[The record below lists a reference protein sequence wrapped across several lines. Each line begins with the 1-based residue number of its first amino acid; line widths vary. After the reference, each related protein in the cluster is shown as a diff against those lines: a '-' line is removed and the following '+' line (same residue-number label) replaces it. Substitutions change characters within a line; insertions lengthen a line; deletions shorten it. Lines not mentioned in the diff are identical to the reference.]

1 MSLYNEYRPKT
12 LEEMVGNEATI
23 KAIREHFT
31 QSDPKRIS
39 HCHLLSGPAGCGKAQ
54 PLYSKVLTPSGWKA
68 MGDVHAGDTVLSGD
82 GTPTEVLS
90 VFPQGKRPVYAI
102 GLDDGTEFE
111 VADNHLNVVKYRAR
125 GKYHGEVCY
134 ADCTDVV
141 TTLDLI
147 DMVNAANRSRNKYKN
162 GIRIPNVYVEGPESS
177 DLPID
182 PYLLGVLIGDGCL
195 NSAFNVSLPE
205 ADVRTRVES
214 LLKDEGFV
222 LHKSNP
228 NDPEDYDY
236 RIVRDTER
244 YERVQDLKDD
254 PDSLRNRIRD
264 LELDVKSVD
273 KHIPEEYLLASYR
286 DRLELLRG
294 LFDTDGSVAMGMSK
308 NRYET
313 ISYEFSTSSENLSRD
328 FAELVRSLGITDT
341 VKSRIPYYTDANGNR
356 IECHIN
362 YRHHLKV
369 PNGLLIAHSD
379 KHLARI
385 KDRECGERLSR
396 RIRYVRYVGDV
407 ECQCIYVKAE
417 CHTYITDNH
426 TLTHNTTIARAIST
440 ELLGADPQF
449 SITEI
454 NTADNRGID
463 TAREIMEQ
471 MRMMPLNG
479 KPMVWIMD
487 ECFPGDTEVL
497 TDQGFKRFDLLDGSE
512 KIAQYNADGTVEFV
526 VPLRHIRKKHS
537 GDMYKWNVFHDRPI
551 CMTPNH
557 VQPLVVKNGT
567 IKEEYIKD
575 IKFNQKK
582 KVIVSAQGTGTKQH
596 LTAMDK
602 LAILSQADGAINW
615 SGINAN
621 RWVISFK
628 KERKIKRFL
637 DIIKEVE
644 AEGFDVNLTK
654 IINPRPGYVRY
665 TYSTPK
671 SITKVLTTHF
681 DLDISYTYAREY
693 IDELMEWDGYRQ
705 KNSNGL
711 YYSSVKKEN
720 VDFCNA
726 VAFLGGY
733 RSNIS
738 VEKDN
743 RQENFSDVYRLFIN
757 EETLHTADLGKKTKT
772 VENFDGMVYCVEVP
786 SHMIVV
792 RAGGRFPFVTGN
804 CHGLTAEAKRAF
816 LKPAE
821 ECPDHVFF
829 FFCTTNLQQFLKG
842 DEGKALG
849 TRCTQWKLEPL
860 APRQLGRLVD
870 DVAAKE
876 KFDLD
881 ADVLSAIVDSADGSP
896 RAALVALEKVMSTDG
911 KEKQLKLLEGFTNDD
926 PDTISLCRALCSPR
940 PSWGEVSKILKG
952 MKGKVD
958 SETVRRAVLGYC
970 TSIILNKGDKGV
982 ARVLEEFS
990 VDTYATGFPGLVL
1003 AAYRALQ

>member
-12 LEEMVGNEATI
+12 LDEMVGNEATI

-54 PLYSKVLTPSGWKA
+54 PLYSKVLTPFGWKA
-68 MGDVHAGDTVLSGD
+68 MGDVHAGDTVLSGE

-111 VADNHLNVVKYRAR
+111 VADNHLNCVKYKAR
-125 GKYHGEVCY
+125 GKYHGAVVY
-134 ADCTDVV
+134 AECSEVV

-147 DMVNAANRSRNKYKN
+147 NMVNEANRSRSKYRN
-162 GIRIPNVYVEGPESS
+162 GIRIPNVCIKGPESS
-177 DLPID
+177 DLPIN

-195 NSAFNVSLPE
+195 NSSFNVSLPE
-205 ADVRTRVES
+205 ADVRARVEG
-214 LLKDEGFV
+214 LLKAEGFV
-222 LHKSNP
+222 LRKNNP
-228 NDPEDYDY
+228 NDPENYDY
-236 RIVRDTER
+236 RIVHDPER

-264 LELDVKSVD
+264 LELNVKSVD
-273 KHIPEEYLLASYR
+273 KHIPDEYLRSSYK

-308 NRYET
+308 DRYET

-328 FAELVRSLGITDT
+328 FARLVRSLGITDT

-385 KDRECGERLSR
+385 KDRECGESLSR

-417 CHTYITDNH
+417 CHTYITDNY
-426 TLTHNTTIARAIST
+426 TLTHNTTIARAIAT
-440 ELLGADPQF
+440 ELLGCDPQF
-449 SITEI
+449 NITEI

-463 TAREIMEQ
+463 TVRELMEQ

-479 KPMVWIMD
+479 KPWAIVCD
-487 ECFPGDTEVL
+487 EAHG
-497 TDQGFKRFDLLDGSE
+497 
-512 KIAQYNADGTVEFV
+512 
-526 VPLRHIRKKHS
+526 
-537 GDMYKWNVFHDRPI
+537 M
-551 CMTPNH
+551 
-557 VQPLVVKNGT
+557 
-567 IKEEYIKD
+567 
-575 IKFNQKK
+575 
-582 KVIVSAQGTGTKQH
+582 
-596 LTAMDK
+596 
-602 LAILSQADGAINW
+602 
-615 SGINAN
+615 
-621 RWVISFK
+621 
-628 KERKIKRFL
+628 
-637 DIIKEVE
+637 
-644 AEGFDVNLTK
+644 
-654 IINPRPGYVRY
+654 
-665 TYSTPK
+665 
-671 SITKVLTTHF
+671 
-681 DLDISYTYAREY
+681 
-693 IDELMEWDGYRQ
+693 
-705 KNSNGL
+705 
-711 YYSSVKKEN
+711 
-720 VDFCNA
+720 
-726 VAFLGGY
+726 
-733 RSNIS
+733 
-738 VEKDN
+738 
-743 RQENFSDVYRLFIN
+743 
-757 EETLHTADLGKKTKT
+757 TAD
-772 VENFDGMVYCVEVP
+772 
-786 SHMIVV
+786 
-792 RAGGRFPFVTGN
+792 
-804 CHGLTAEAKRAF
+804 AKRAF

-881 ADVLSAIVDSADGSP
+881 ADVLSAIVDAADGSP
-896 RAALVALEKVMSTDG
+896 RAALVALEKVMSAEG
-911 KEKQLKLLEGFTNDD
+911 KDKQLKLLESFTADGD
-926 PDTISLCRALCSPR
+926 PDTISLCRALCNPR

>member
-31 QSDPKRIS
+31 QSDPKRVS

-68 MGDVHAGDTVLSGD
+68 MGDVHAGDTVLSGE

-102 GLDDGTEFE
+102 GLDDGTEVE

-147 DMVNAANRSRNKYKN
+147 DMVNAANRSRNKYRN

-205 ADVRTRVES
+205 ADVRIRVES

-236 RIVRDTER
+236 RIVHDTER

-264 LELDVKSVD
+264 MELDVKSVD
-273 KHIPEEYLLASYR
+273 KHIPEEYLLASYK

-294 LFDTDGSVAMGMSK
+294 LFDTDGSVAVGMSK
-308 NRYET
+308 GRYET
-313 ISYEFSTSSENLSRD
+313 ISYEFSTSSERLSRD
-328 FAELVRSLGITDT
+328 FASLVRSLGITDT
-341 VKSRIPYYTDANGNR
+341 VKSRVPYYKDANGNR
-356 IECHIN
+356 VECHIN

-385 KDRECGERLSR
+385 KDRECGESLSR

-426 TLTHNTTIARAIST
+426 TLTHNTTIARAIAT
-440 ELLGADPQF
+440 ELLGCDPQF
-449 SITEI
+449 NITEI

-463 TAREIMEQ
+463 TVRELMEQ

-479 KPMVWIMD
+479 KPWAIVAD
-487 ECFPGDTEVL
+487 EAHG
-497 TDQGFKRFDLLDGSE
+497 
-512 KIAQYNADGTVEFV
+512 
-526 VPLRHIRKKHS
+526 
-537 GDMYKWNVFHDRPI
+537 M
-551 CMTPNH
+551 
-557 VQPLVVKNGT
+557 
-567 IKEEYIKD
+567 
-575 IKFNQKK
+575 
-582 KVIVSAQGTGTKQH
+582 
-596 LTAMDK
+596 
-602 LAILSQADGAINW
+602 
-615 SGINAN
+615 
-621 RWVISFK
+621 
-628 KERKIKRFL
+628 
-637 DIIKEVE
+637 
-644 AEGFDVNLTK
+644 
-654 IINPRPGYVRY
+654 
-665 TYSTPK
+665 
-671 SITKVLTTHF
+671 
-681 DLDISYTYAREY
+681 
-693 IDELMEWDGYRQ
+693 
-705 KNSNGL
+705 
-711 YYSSVKKEN
+711 
-720 VDFCNA
+720 
-726 VAFLGGY
+726 
-733 RSNIS
+733 
-738 VEKDN
+738 
-743 RQENFSDVYRLFIN
+743 
-757 EETLHTADLGKKTKT
+757 TAD
-772 VENFDGMVYCVEVP
+772 
-786 SHMIVV
+786 
-792 RAGGRFPFVTGN
+792 
-804 CHGLTAEAKRAF
+804 AKRAF

-926 PDTISLCRALCSPR
+926 PDTLALCRALCSPR

-970 TSIILNKGDKGV
+970 TSVILNKGDKGV

>member
-1 MSLYNEYRPKT
+1 MSLYNKYRPQT
-12 LEEMVGNEATI
+12 LDEMVGNEATI

-31 QSDPKRIS
+31 QSDPSRIS

-134 ADCTDVV
+134 VDCTDVV

-147 DMVNAANRSRNKYKN
+147 NMVNAANRSRSKYRN

-205 ADVRTRVES
+205 ADVRARVEV
-214 LLKDEGFV
+214 LLKKEGFV
-222 LHKSNP
+222 LRKNNP
-228 NDPEDYDY
+228 NDPENYDY
-236 RIVRDTER
+236 RIVHDPER

-254 PDSLRNRIRD
+254 DNSLRNRIRD

-273 KHIPEEYLLASYR
+273 KHIPNEYLRASYK

-308 NRYET
+308 DRYET

-341 VKSRIPYYTDANGNR
+341 VKSRIPYYTDANGNC
-356 IECHIN
+356 IKCHIN

-385 KDRECGERLSR
+385 KDRECGESLSR

-440 ELLGADPQF
+440 ELLGSDPQF

-463 TAREIMEQ
+463 TAREIIDQ

-479 KPMVWIMD
+479 KPQVY
-487 ECFPGDTEVL
+487 
-497 TDQGFKRFDLLDGSE
+497 LLDE
-512 KIAQYNADGTVEFV
+512 AH
-526 VPLRHIRKKHS
+526 R
-537 GDMYKWNVFHDRPI
+537 
-551 CMTPNH
+551 MTP
-557 VQPLVVKNGT
+557 
-567 IKEEYIKD
+567 
-575 IKFNQKK
+575 
-582 KVIVSAQGTGTKQH
+582 
-596 LTAMDK
+596 
-602 LAILSQADGAINW
+602 
-615 SGINAN
+615 
-621 RWVISFK
+621 
-628 KERKIKRFL
+628 
-637 DIIKEVE
+637 
-644 AEGFDVNLTK
+644 
-654 IINPRPGYVRY
+654 
-665 TYSTPK
+665 
-671 SITKVLTTHF
+671 
-681 DLDISYTYAREY
+681 
-693 IDELMEWDGYRQ
+693 
-705 KNSNGL
+705 
-711 YYSSVKKEN
+711 
-720 VDFCNA
+720 
-726 VAFLGGY
+726 
-733 RSNIS
+733 
-738 VEKDN
+738 
-743 RQENFSDVYRLFIN
+743 
-757 EETLHTADLGKKTKT
+757 
-772 VENFDGMVYCVEVP
+772 
-786 SHMIVV
+786 
-792 RAGGRFPFVTGN
+792 
-804 CHGLTAEAKRAF
+804 EAKTAF
-816 LKPAE
+816 LKPTE

-829 FFCTTNLQQFLKG
+829 FFCTTNLAMFLKG

-970 TSIILNKGDKGV
+970 TSVILNKGDKGV